1 MKKKR
6 RKKKE
11 SGLIGAKIFIVIHKN
26 CGIMEKE
33 KKTISMNAP
42 KGNVENPGQQ
52 EKLSYEQLEQIAGNL
67 NQQCRQMQEHIRS
80 MQNVIAE
87 FNEIGM
93 LLDVLGKSEHFSEK
107 FVARCASKIEELITK
122 AMDASEKQAEEKEN

>member
-1 MKKKR
+1 M
-6 RKKKE
+6 
-11 SGLIGAKIFIVIHKN
+11 A
-26 CGIMEKE
+26 KE
-33 KKTISMNAP
+33 KKIDAP

-67 NQQCRQMQEHIRS
+67 NQQCRQMQQIINN
-80 MQNVIAE
+80 QQQAIAE

-107 FVARCASKIEELITK
+107 FVIRCSDKIEELITK
-122 AMDASEKQAEEKEN
+122 AMDASEKQTEDKKN

>member
-1 MKKKR
+1 M
-6 RKKKE
+6 
-11 SGLIGAKIFIVIHKN
+11 A
-26 CGIMEKE
+26 KE
-33 KKTISMNAP
+33 KKTVAMNAP

-87 FNEIGM
+87 FKEIGM
-93 LLDVLGKSEHFSEK
+93 LLDILGKSEHFDEK
-107 FVARCASKIEELITK
+107 FITRCSSKIEEIVSK
-122 AMDASEKQAEEKEN
+122 AMDASEKKEEDKN